1 MKLVEK
7 FVKHLAMC
15 MHYPKISPHQI
26 YIQQSWV
33 KYGIIF
39 EYQEIILTHF
49 NCNVLEWIR

>member
-49 NCNVLEWIR
+49 NCNVLEWLR